1 MKYTYILRIDCGND
15 KIKIVNDILGINNT
29 SNNSYWEQTLIE
41 EALDPP
47 VNFIDKFLN
56 LLEGK
61 YQKLSRVGVNK
72 DDISVWVY
80 YEYDE
85 QCNMSFSPEDMKRL
99 GDNQITLCISCWE
112 TDSKNISQ
120 QS

>member
-1 MKYTYILRIDCGND
+1 MKYTYILRIDCGRS
-15 KIKIVNDILGINNT
+15 KLKIVNDILGVDSN
-29 SNNSYWEQTLIE
+29 SNNYWEQILIE

-47 VNFIDKFLN
+47 VNFLDRFLN

-61 YQKLSRVGVNK
+61 YHKLSMVGVNK
-72 DDISVWVY
+72 DDISVWMY

-85 QCNMSFSPEDMKRL
+85 QCNISFSPEGMKRL

-112 TDSKNISQ
+112 SHSKNTS
-120 QS
+120 